1 MLAGRRVLIAED
13 ELLIA
18 ESLAQAVEDAHG
30 EVIGPISRV
39 RDGLVLL
46 TRDEVHAAILDVRL
60 VDGDVFPLAKTL
72 LDRGKVFVLHSAS
85 PAPEGIVA
93 TPGRVS
99 FCPKPMGAALVVT
112 HLAALIQAAG
122 WAEAPDIAQA
132 HFRADGGG

>member
-13 ELLIA
+13 EPLVA
-18 ESLAQAVEDAHG
+18 ESLARAVEDAHG

-39 RDGLVLL
+39 QDGLALL
-46 TRDEVHAAILDVRL
+46 AVEDVHAAILDVRL
-60 VDGDVFPLAKTL
+60 VDRDVFPLAKTL
-72 LDRGKVFVLHSAS
+72 LERGKVIVLHSAS

-112 HLAALIQAAG
+112 RLAELIRAA
-122 WAEAPDIAQA
+122 
-132 HFRADGGG
+132 R